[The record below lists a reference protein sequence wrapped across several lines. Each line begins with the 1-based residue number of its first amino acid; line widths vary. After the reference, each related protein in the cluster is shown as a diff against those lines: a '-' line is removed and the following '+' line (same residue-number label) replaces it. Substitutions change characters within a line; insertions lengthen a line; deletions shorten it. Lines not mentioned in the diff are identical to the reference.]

1 MAGTGRAGKPL
12 HWLPGCFVAENNRA
26 MDRRFTFARTRA
38 ILARVMER
46 DRRSRSARISMTTSQ
61 YTEKAVVLFADICGS
76 TSLYD
81 KLGDELARRLIAA
94 GIATMSDVLPQ
105 FQGRIIKTIGD
116 EILCTF
122 PGPEAG
128 LLAACAM
135 QKAVDGTV
143 YEGGQRLQ
151 IRVGLHC
158 GSFIIENNDIFGDTV
173 NVAARIAGMARKH
186 QIMTSQAVVAAL
198 PDALQRKTTR
208 IMAAELKGKQNEF
221 DIFIVNWDEDDN
233 ACTQIQVRSAV
244 RPQETLSVLTLQYGD
259 TRFVV
264 NKERK
269 QAMIGRGS
277 TCDLVIASTLAS
289 RQHAGIEFR
298 LGKFFIVDQSSN
310 GTYVRTA
317 DGHVEHITRQE
328 MILRGAGL
336 ISLGQA
342 FSDDSTEL
350 IEYCVAA

>member
-1 MAGTGRAGKPL
+1 MQPTPPTQHQA
-12 HWLPGCFVAENNRA
+12 
-26 MDRRFTFARTRA
+26 
-38 ILARVMER
+38 
-46 DRRSRSARISMTTSQ
+46 
-61 YTEKAVVLFADICGS
+61 VLFADICGS
-76 TSLYD
+76 TSLYEQ
-81 KLGDELARRLIAA
+81 LGDDSAQRLIAA
-94 GIATMSDVLPQ
+94 GIATMSAVVAQ
-105 FQGRIIKTIGD
+105 YSWRIIKTIGD

-128 LLAACAM
+128 LLAACAL
-135 QKAVDGTV
+135 QKAVDSTV
-143 YEGGQRLQ
+143 YEGGQHLS
-151 IRVGLHC
+151 IRAGLHC
-158 GSFIIENNDIFGDTV
+158 GNFICDSNDIFGDTV
-173 NVAARIAGMARKH
+173 NTAARIAGMARKK
-186 QIMTSQAVVAAL
+186 QIMTSHAVVAAL

-221 DIFIVNWDEDDN
+221 DIYVVNWDEDDN
-233 ACTQIQVRSAV
+233 ACTQILMRPAV
-244 RPQETLSVLTLQYGD
+244 RPQETLSALTLQYGD

-264 NKERK
+264 NKDRK

-298 LGKFFIVDQSSN
+298 LGKFFIVDQSAN
-310 GTYVRTA
+310 GTYVRGA

-328 MILRGAGL
+328 MILRGTGL

-342 FSDDSTEL
+342 FSDNATDL

>member
-1 MAGTGRAGKPL
+1 MT
-12 HWLPGCFVAENNRA
+12 A
-26 MDRRFTFARTRA
+26 MQATQSTQHQA
-38 ILARVMER
+38 
-46 DRRSRSARISMTTSQ
+46 
-61 YTEKAVVLFADICGS
+61 VLFADICGS
-76 TSLYD
+76 TSLYEQ
-81 KLGDELARRLIAA
+81 LGDDTARRLIAA
-94 GIATMSDVLPQ
+94 CLATMGRILPQ
-105 FQGRIIKTIGD
+105 FHGRIVKTIGD
-116 EILCTF
+116 EILCVF

-135 QKAVDGTV
+135 QKAVEGTV
-143 YEGGQRLQ
+143 FEGGQHLH

-173 NVAARIAGMARKH
+173 NVAARIAGMARKR

-198 PDALQRKTTR
+198 PDALQRKSTR
-208 IMAAELKGKQNEF
+208 IMAAELKGKQDEV

-233 ACTQIQVRSAV
+233 ACTQILV
-244 RPQETLSVLTLQYGD
+244 RPGIRPQQAESALTLQYGA

-277 TCDLVIASTLAS
+277 SCDLVIASTLAS

-350 IEYCVAA
+350 IEYSVVVC